1 MTTQLLRV
9 DPVRPD
15 ANAIAQA
22 AACLR
27 RGGLVA
33 FPTETVYGL
42 GVHALDRN
50 ALVRLFAA
58 KMRPTT
64 DPLIVHV
71 AGIDNVEA
79 LTESIPAAARAL
91 ADRFWP
97 GPLTLVLPRARVVP
111 DEVTAGLDT
120 VAIRVPAHPVARA
133 LIDAA
138 GIPVAAPSA
147 NLFSRPSPTS
157 AAHVLADLAGR
168 IDMIL
173 DAGPTPVGVESTV
186 VDFSHSV
193 PLILRPGAIGSDAIR
208 SVLGGVDTTDPGA
221 LSPVTQPRSPGML
234 SKHYA
239 PRAAIT
245 LYDGAPPHAVN
256 AMVLEARAQHHAGK
270 RVAVLVYVEDRKSF
284 EDLPVLMVDLGSEA
298 DPPGTA
304 RALYAAL
311 RQCDDEGADV
321 ALARVPVTSHDLTP
335 AIADRL
341 RRAAAR
347 IVDLRS

>member
-1 MTTQLLRV
+1 VTTQLLRV

-15 ANAIAQA
+15 ADAIAQA

-42 GVHALDRN
+42 GVHALDRD

-58 KMRPTT
+58 KMRPAS

-71 AGIDNVEA
+71 AAIDEA
-79 LTESIPAAARAL
+79 EPLTESMPAAARLL

-97 GPLTLVLPRARVVP
+97 GPLTLVLPRSHAVP

-133 LIDAA
+133 LIHAA
-138 GIPVAAPSA
+138 GIPIAAPSA
-147 NLFSRPSPTS
+147 NLFSRPSPTT
-157 AAHVLADLAGR
+157 AAHVLADLDGR

-173 DAGPTPVGVESTV
+173 DAGPTSLGLESTV
-186 VDFSHSV
+186 VDVSQTP
-193 PLILRPGAIGSDAIR
+193 PLVLRPGAIGAEAIR
-208 SVLGGVDTTDPGA
+208 RVVASLDTTRPAG
-221 LSPVTQPRSPGML
+221 LSPSARPRSPGL
-234 SKHYA
+234 LAKHYA

-245 LYDGAPPHAVN
+245 LYRGAAPDAVD
-256 AMVLEARAQHHAGK
+256 AMAVEARAHLSAGR
-270 RVAVLVYVEDRKSF
+270 RVAVLVYVEDRKRF

-298 DPPGTA
+298 DPPGIA
-304 RALYAAL
+304 RTLYSAL
-311 RQCDDEGADV
+311 RRCDDQGADV
-321 ALARVPVTSHDLTP
+321 ALVRVPATPHELTP